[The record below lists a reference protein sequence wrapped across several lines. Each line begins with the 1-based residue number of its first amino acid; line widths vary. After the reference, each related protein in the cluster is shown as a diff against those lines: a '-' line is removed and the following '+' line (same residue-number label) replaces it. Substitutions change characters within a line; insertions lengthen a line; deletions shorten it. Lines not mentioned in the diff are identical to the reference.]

1 MSELKVHASAC
12 DSERMVHIEDI
23 RAAFVARLKQS
34 LASRGVDDWGAGAR
48 LAEVTKVTPKAASKW
63 LNGESMPGPA
73 KMRAIADF
81 LGVKIEWL
89 QFGSADYPLKNE
101 SGADDQLRVE
111 EPKSA
116 AELVRRMLA
125 KHGAGLSDEAKQK
138 ITEAAQDTAEPKSG
152 NVITVDFSRPGLVG
166 DEVWIAHYDIRGAM
180 GAGQSIHD
188 FPEMLKDIRV
198 SPSHLRE
205 LGVEFEEHY
214 HLKLVTGWGQS
225 MEPTIKHRDP
235 LIVNVHV
242 REFSGDGI
250 YLFFWD
256 DHVYIKRLQVADEDH
271 FEMISDNTRHKD
283 RLIRRDM
290 TYIQARVLLVWNA
303 HLL

>member
-1 MSELKVHASAC
+1 MKIT
-12 DSERMVHIEDI
+12 ERIKKLVL
-23 RAAFVARLKQS
+23 ARKPE
-34 LASRGVDDWGAGAR
+34 VGAR
-48 LAEVTKVTPKAASKW
+48 GFKRDIASTCGVSYEAVRQWFAGDTGNIKNEN
-63 LNGESMPGPA
+63 LI
-73 KMRAIADF
+73 AIAEGYDTT
-81 LGVKIEWL
+81 VDWL
-89 QFGSADYPLKNE
+89 L
-101 SGADDQLRVE
+101 SGKGEAPRRKEARVVSVE
-111 EPKSA
+111 TKSTSD
-116 AELVRRMLA
+116 LVQHMLA
-125 KHGAGLSDEAKQK
+125 KHGKNLTDEARKK
-138 ITEAAQDTAEPKSG
+138 IAEAVEETAVQASG
-152 NVITVDFSRPGLVG
+152 SNVIVGDFSRPGLVG

-180 GAGQSIHD
+180 GGGQSVHD

-205 LGVEFEEHY
+205 LGVEFDEHY

-242 REFSGDGI
+242 REFIGDGI